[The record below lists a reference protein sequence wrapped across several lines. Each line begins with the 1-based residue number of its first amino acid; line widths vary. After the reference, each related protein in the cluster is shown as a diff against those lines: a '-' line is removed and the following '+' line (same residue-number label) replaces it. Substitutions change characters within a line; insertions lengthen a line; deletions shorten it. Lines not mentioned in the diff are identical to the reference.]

1 MFKKK
6 NTVIFFGTT
15 FDNTLVNLNFSIM
28 KKIYASL
35 SLLLVLFF
43 SACFTQ
49 SETIEINSLGQVFE
63 TTVDFTNAN
72 DYRQL
77 INIPSNIEVYESDVI
92 LVYWLE
98 DVISGTNGDSFDVW
112 SPLPQT
118 IYMDEGS
125 FQYNFNHTFI
135 DVLLF
140 LQADVNLNLLGSSL
154 TENQTFRIA
163 IVAAAFAKTNPSMDD
178 ILALE

>member
-1 MFKKK
+1 
-6 NTVIFFGTT
+6 
-15 FDNTLVNLNFSIM
+15 
-28 KKIYASL
+28 
-35 SLLLVLFF
+35 
-43 SACFTQ
+43 
-49 SETIEINSLGQVFE
+49 
-63 TTVDFTNAN
+63 
-72 DYRQL
+72 
-77 INIPSNIEVYESDVI
+77 
-92 LVYWLE
+92 
-98 DVISGTNGDSFDVW
+98 
-112 SPLPQT
+112 
-118 IYMDEGS
+118 MDEGS